1 VSASVSKV
9 TLIACGF
16 AALSYAQAG
25 AQPNK
30 VGIIHIQNAII
41 STQDGQQAAA
51 ELQARFE
58 PRSKELEKKNNEINA
73 LREQL
78 QKGSNTLSDEAR
90 QKLVREIDNK
100 TRILNR
106 ETEDARTEYDQEQ
119 QKLLQTLGEKIMAV
133 IYKYAQDHGY
143 SVILDISSP
152 QTPVL
157 YAANSVDI
165 TNDIVALYD
174 KNAPAASTAAP
185 ATPRPASPPP
195 ASIKPATPAARPPA
209 AKKP

>member
-1 VSASVSKV
+1 MSNHFRLAVLA
-9 TLIACGF
+9 ACGL
-16 AALSYAQAG
+16 AALSFAQTG

-41 STQDGQQAAA
+41 STQDGQKAAA

-90 QKLVREIDNK
+90 QKLIREIDNK

-143 SVILDISSP
+143 SIILDISSP

-165 TNDIVALYD
+165 TNEIVALYD
-174 KNAPAASTAAP
+174 KNAPSASGASTAPATAAKPAP
-185 ATPRPASPPP
+185 AA
-195 ASIKPATPAARPPA
+195 KPVPAAKPPA

>member
-1 VSASVSKV
+1 MSASVGKA

-41 STQDGQQAAA
+41 STQDGQKAAA

-90 QKLVREIDNK
+90 QKLIREIDTK
-100 TRILNR
+100 TRHLNR

-143 SVILDISSP
+143 SIILDISSP

-174 KNAPAASTAAP
+174 KNAPSAGGAAS

-195 ASIKPATPAARPPA
+195 ATTRLATPASKPPA

>member
-1 VSASVSKV
+1 MSASVGKATV
-9 TLIACGF
+9 IACGF

-25 AQPNK
+25 AQLSK

-41 STQDGQQAAA
+41 STQDGQKAAA
-51 ELQARFE
+51 ELQARFD
-58 PRSKELEKKNNEINA
+58 PRSKDLEKKTAEINA

-90 QKLVREIDNK
+90 QKLVREIDTK
-100 TRILNR
+100 TRTLTR

-119 QKLLQTLGEKIMAV
+119 QKLLQSLGEKIMAV

-157 YAANSVDI
+157 YAANNVDI

-174 KNAPAASTAAP
+174 KNAPAASVAPP
-185 ATPRPASPPP
+185 ATPRPASPPS
-195 ASIKPATPAARPPA
+195 ATLKPTTPSAKPPA

>member
-1 VSASVSKV
+1 MSASVGKV

-78 QKGSNTLSDEAR
+78 QGCRPS
-90 QKLVREIDNK
+90 EIGVNEQHPF
-100 TRILNR
+100 ILCHKCYR
-106 ETEDARTEYDQEQ
+106 
-119 QKLLQTLGEKIMAV
+119 KI
-133 IYKYAQDHGY
+133 Y
-143 SVILDISSP
+143 SG
-152 QTPVL
+152 
-157 YAANSVDI
+157 
-165 TNDIVALYD
+165 
-174 KNAPAASTAAP
+174 
-185 ATPRPASPPP
+185 
-195 ASIKPATPAARPPA
+195 
-209 AKKP
+209 